1 MNSLLDPLAN
11 GFMLGLATGPLCMG
25 SCFPVLIS
33 LALGEA
39 ADKSPVAVWGFLGKF
54 IAGRFFAYTAAGFA
68 VGLLG
73 STLGTSWRL
82 VGVLAWLLMAAILI
96 AYGMGVGFAHFGLC
110 AVAGRFAGTSG
121 FPFLMGGLT
130 GLNVCPPFLLAITFT
145 LERSIEPSYGAV
157 FFMAF
162 FFATTLF
169 ILPAGMAGYL
179 PRHDLMTRFGKIAA
193 VVAGVVFLYQGVSI
207 IVTG

>member
-1 MNSLLDPLAN
+1 MNSMFEPLAN
-11 GFMLGLATGPLCMG
+11 GFMLGLATGPLCLG

-33 LALGEA
+33 LALGEV
-39 ADKSPVAVWGFLGKF
+39 DGKTPRAVWGFLGKF
-54 IAGRFFAYTAAGFA
+54 ITGRFFAYTAMGFL

-73 STLGTSWRL
+73 SSLGASWRFI
-82 VGVLAWLLMAAILI
+82 GMLAWIVMAVILI
-96 AYGMGVGFAHFGLC
+96 AYGMGVGFSHFGLC
-110 AVAGRFAGTSG
+110 SMAGRFAGTRG

-145 LERSIEPSYGAV
+145 LERSIEPAYGAV

-162 FFATTLF
+162 FVATSLF

-179 PRHDLMTRFGKIAA
+179 PRHDLMARFGKIAS
-193 VVAGVVFLYQGVSI
+193 VVVGIVFLYQGISTI
-207 IVTG
+207 IMG